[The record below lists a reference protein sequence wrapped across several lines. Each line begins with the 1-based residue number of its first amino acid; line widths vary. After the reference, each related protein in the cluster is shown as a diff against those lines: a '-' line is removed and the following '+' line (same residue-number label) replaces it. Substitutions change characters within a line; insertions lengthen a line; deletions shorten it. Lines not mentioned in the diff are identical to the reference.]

1 MFRIIGFSPA
11 TETPSRK
18 GWSNQDLAELYRV
31 EGALLQAGLRIETE
45 GGVSDEGD
53 PWFVF
58 CHGDNGELIV
68 HFARIDG
75 RYVVAAPALPKPLGG
90 ADLGS
95 IVRRFIAEN
104 PVSLPV
110 PEANRRGNVLFHPA
124 ALLTIFV
131 ATILIMSSPS
141 EGLAAADDEADG
153 GKEAAPPE
161 APHGL
166 PGEPAEAGDRN
177 RAGETAMLL
186 IAIAIAT
193 EMAHQQDGEN
203 MENATAS
210 SGRIAAFLTHSSGPE
225 GEAGADAHDLF
236 GLSDAYFTP
245 GHEMDA
251 TFTLAA
257 EPEDETVVPD
267 SVTLKIP
274 AASAGDH
281 KVVLPF
287 PDEEAPPA
295 PAERATAEPVVE
307 ARLQPAVQ
315 DQSQSAPAERPG
327 QEPPRVASPPEPM
340 ETARNWIEEKTRAE
354 DIDITVLSAEQTL
367 DFPDIVDMD
376 VLVKAEDTSATSA
389 ATAVPASRPAFD
401 AAAKQ
406 TVLYFLSSDDD
417 IAIIGDDRGS
427 IVVFDQSD
435 LASGAP
441 LTFMTWT
448 FEETTISIVGHSDTV
463 ADALALV
470 A

>member
-1 MFRIIGFSPA
+1 MVRIIGFSPA
-11 TETPSRK
+11 TGTPSRK

-45 GGVSDEGD
+45 VGVSDEGD

-58 CHGDNGELIV
+58 CHGDSGELIV

-75 RYVVAAPALPKPLGG
+75 RYMVAAPALPKPLKG

-110 PEANRRGNVLFHPA
+110 PEANRQSNVLFHPA

-131 ATILIMSSPS
+131 ATILIMSSPG
-141 EGLAAADDEADG
+141 EGLAAGDDQAG
-153 GKEAAPPE
+153 GEETAPPE
-161 APHGL
+161 APHSL
-166 PGEPAEAGDRN
+166 PGGPAEAGDKH
-177 RAGETAMLL
+177 RAAESAMLL

-193 EMAHQQDGEN
+193 EMAHQQEGEN
-203 MENATAS
+203 MENAAAS
-210 SGRIAAFLTHSSGPE
+210 SGRIAAFLTHSSGQE
-225 GEAGADAHDLF
+225 GEAGADAHDLL
-236 GLSDAYFTP
+236 GLSDAYFVSEHKT
-245 GHEMDA
+245 DDS
-251 TFTLAA
+251 LASTA
-257 EPEDETVVPD
+257 EPEDETVLPD
-267 SVTLKIP
+267 SPALKIRADSGRDP
-274 AASAGDH
+274 QIA
-281 KVVLPF
+281 LPS
-287 PDEEAPPA
+287 PDEEIPPA
-295 PAERATAEPVVE
+295 PAERATTEPVAE
-307 ARLQPAVQ
+307 ARLEPAVQ
-315 DQSQSAPAERPG
+315 DQSQTAPAEQPG

-354 DIDITVLSAEQTL
+354 DIDIKVLSAEQAL

-376 VLVKAEDTSATSA
+376 VLVEAEDTGA

-401 AAAKQ
+401 AAARQ
-406 TVLYFLSSDDD
+406 AVLYFLSSDDD
-417 IAIIGDDRGS
+417 IAIIGDGRGS

>member
-166 PGEPAEAGDRN
+166 PGEPAKTGDKN

-186 IAIAIAT
+186 IAVAIAT
-193 EMAHQQDGEN
+193 EMAHQQEGEN

-210 SGRIAAFLTHSSGPE
+210 SGRIAAFLTHSSGQE

-236 GLSDAYFTP
+236 GLSDAYFISEHKT
-245 GHEMDA
+245 DDR
-251 TFTLAA
+251 LALA
-257 EPEDETVVPD
+257 VEPEDETVLPD
-267 SVTLKIP
+267 SPALKIR
-274 AASAGDH
+274 ADGGMDH
-281 KVVLPF
+281 QIAF
-287 PDEEAPPA
+287 PSPNNETSPA
-295 PAERATAEPVVE
+295 PAERAITEPVAE
-307 ARLQPAVQ
+307 ARLEPAVQ
-315 DQSQSAPAERPG
+315 DQSQSAPAEQPG

-340 ETARNWIEEKTRAE
+340 ETARNWIEEKSRAE

-367 DFPDIVDMD
+367 DFPDILDMD
-376 VLVKAEDTSATSA
+376 VLVKAEDTGATSA

-401 AAAKQ
+401 AAARQ
-406 TVLYFLSSDDD
+406 AVLYFLSSDDD

-441 LTFMTWT
+441 LIFMTWI
-448 FEETTISIVGHSDTV
+448 FEETTISIVGQSDTV